1 MKATVNLNQVLQG
14 GLAGLV
20 AWLFKTV
27 NDLQQEV
34 ATLNAQVTNAN
45 ERLAEVLT
53 VISGISGEI
62 TEIIWRIGGGGSLS
76 LFYQSEA
83 ENPSITETPA
93 GDPINLIDEKFI
105 PADGIMLIA
114 AHESRHRTFTEW
126 IDGSVINEIE
136 PENRDIE
143 LDIYNSENP
152 NQPTY
157 SQEFLDTYRK
167 AQIERNRRITCVCIG
182 IIFLLI

>member
-62 TEIIWRIGGGGSLS
+62 TEIIWKIGG
-76 LFYQSEA
+76 
-83 ENPSITETPA
+83 
-93 GDPINLIDEKFI
+93 
-105 PADGIMLIA
+105 
-114 AHESRHRTFTEW
+114 
-126 IDGSVINEIE
+126 
-136 PENRDIE
+136 
-143 LDIYNSENP
+143 
-152 NQPTY
+152 
-157 SQEFLDTYRK
+157 
-167 AQIERNRRITCVCIG
+167 
-182 IIFLLI
+182 